1 MTADELL
8 ETLSRIPGK
17 RREQLTVFIL
27 MDDCTWELASA
38 AYVSYDDNTFNIE

>member
-1 MTADELL
+1 MNAEELFQA
-8 ETLSRIPGK
+8 LSRIPENL
-17 RREQLTVFIL
+17 REQLTVFIL